1 MALFGFDSSGFVM
14 LGKVMG
20 DWVGKELSPV
30 IVYKYTTIREVA
42 GFLARGAD
50 EAELSA
56 VPADDKVGHAM
67 GLYNVQQLPSQIKF
81 FK

>member
-56 VPADDKVGHAM
+56 VPADDKV
-67 GLYNVQQLPSQIKF
+67 
-81 FK
+81 